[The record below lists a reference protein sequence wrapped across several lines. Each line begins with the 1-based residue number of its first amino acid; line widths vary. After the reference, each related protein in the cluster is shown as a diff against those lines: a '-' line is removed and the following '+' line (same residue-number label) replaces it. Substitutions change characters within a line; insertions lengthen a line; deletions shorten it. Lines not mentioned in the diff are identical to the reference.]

1 MRKDGMQRWN
11 HRDKITRREFLQL
24 SFALAPVLAGCGGT
38 SNVHYQPPQPDF
50 WLLGSEQ
57 EIAEQTR
64 RAVQFATSNGQGVR
78 PVTLG
83 VAGQVFRIEPTERA
97 NVVKITR
104 WTAGE
109 VDQVAI
115 RWALDGMSFD
125 DQHRVRLS
133 SRGVTDWIN
142 WGVRAIVLLLIAWL
156 GASVAKFI
164 MAAIATVAFYL
175 LLAAI
180 LVTAVGV
187 ALELLKL
194 TGLTWNDVTAF
205 VQTTVTTLVRF
216 LREIVGSVSP

>member
-1 MRKDGMQRWN
+1 
-11 HRDKITRREFLQL
+11 
-24 SFALAPVLAGCGGT
+24 
-38 SNVHYQPPQPDF
+38 
-50 WLLGSEQ
+50 
-57 EIAEQTR
+57 
-64 RAVQFATSNGQGVR
+64 
-78 PVTLG
+78 VTLG